1 MSQNERCYGSPRE
14 KKSWEDARNNCMA
27 IADGYDLVSIASEEE
42 NKFVMDKVVLSSKGE
57 NFWIGLKE
65 NGQVGQYAWVDS
77 SPFEFGS
84 QFDNEIWAK
93 DEPNQVIYL
102 ILFEIIKSSIYEK

>member
-1 MSQNERCYGSPRE
+1 
-14 KKSWEDARNNCMA
+14 MA

-42 NKFVMDKVVLSSKGE
+42 NKFVMDEVVLSSKGE

-65 NGQVGQYAWVDS
+65 NGKVGQYAWADS

-102 ILFEIIKSSIYEK
+102 LLFEIIKSSIYEK

>member
-1 MSQNERCYGSPRE
+1 
-14 KKSWEDARNNCMA
+14 MA
-27 IADGYDLVSIASEEE
+27 IADNYDLVSIASEEE
-42 NKFVMDKVVLSSKGE
+42 NTLVIDQVVLPSKGE

-77 SPFEFGS
+77 TSFEFGS

-93 DEPNQVIYL
+93 DEPNQVIYSL
-102 ILFEIIKSSIYEK
+102 SFDSKMSSFYEK